1 MMSNGNLVTNR
12 PVHYL
17 APKECEFSIG
27 GSNLVTFRRAKLRLI
42 AKSMS
47 VSPDGSKQ
55 EILRRVIAKLK
66 AMGAPKE
73 LSSELE

>member
-1 MMSNGNLVTNR
+1 MMNIVTNT

-17 APKECEFSIG
+17 SSKECEFSIDG
-27 GSNLVTFRRAKLRLI
+27 NNLVTFRRARLRQWAKKL
-42 AKSMS
+42 S

-66 AMGAPKE
+66 AIAAPKE
-73 LSSELE
+73 LNDL